1 MQHLAQQPQNQNNST
16 SQALSTS
23 GIEQRLFYALAMVT
37 AGVFYFFTY
46 YYFYFPMLKRM
57 LFLPVN

>member
-1 MQHLAQQPQNQNNST
+1 MQHLARQNQNNST
-16 SQALSTS
+16 SQALSLN
-23 GIEQRLFYALAMVT
+23 GVEQCLFYALAIVT

-46 YYFYFPMLKRM
+46 YYFYFPTLKRM